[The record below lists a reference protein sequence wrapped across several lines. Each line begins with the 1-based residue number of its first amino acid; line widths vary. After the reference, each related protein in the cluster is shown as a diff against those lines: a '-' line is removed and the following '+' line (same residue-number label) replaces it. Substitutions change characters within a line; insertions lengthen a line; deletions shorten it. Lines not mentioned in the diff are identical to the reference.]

1 MNTPLMFN
9 YELRPCK
16 FVERRMFIMSLS
28 RVIARFGGDYQYV
41 GFGGL
46 SFTDFKLFHKELN
59 IDKMVSIEAG
69 EDITDD
75 RLDFNRPYS
84 CISIMRGKSTDQL
97 TQVDFSK
104 KTIVWLDYDEPL
116 HEYYFDDLSYVLGKV
131 VAGSVILISC
141 NTKLHKQKEQP
152 YTDEEFRTVFG
163 SYLPADIGVNYCHGK
178 NSATTLMRMF
188 RQSCESTINERNQ
201 AIEDRLRFRSL
212 YFFTYKDGAPMM
224 TYGGIVLPERI
235 NDAELNFDG
244 LSFIGEGQY
253 DIEIPLL
260 TMREAI
266 VLNRVLNDNT
276 KEESEIISLSILD
289 RDGIDKYKELYKYM
303 PNYFDVRL

>member
-69 EDITDD
+69 DDIMEE
-75 RLDFNRPYS
+75 RLDFNKPYS
-84 CISIMRGKSTDQL
+84 CISIMRGLSTDQL
-97 TQVDFSK
+97 TQIDFSK
-104 KTIVWLDYDEPL
+104 KTIVWLDYDESL
-116 HEYYFDDLSYVLGKV
+116 KEYYFDDLSYVLGKF

-141 NTKLHKQKEQP
+141 NTKLHIQKGQP
-152 YTDEEFRTVFG
+152 YTDEEFRNAFG
-163 SYLPADIGVNYCHGK
+163 THIPADIGENCCGGN

-201 AIEDRLRFRSL
+201 AIEDKLRFRPL
-212 YFFTYKDGAPMM
+212 YFFTYKDGMQMM
-224 TYGGIVLPERI
+224 TFGGIVLPKQFD
-235 NDAELNFDG
+235 DADLNFDG
-244 LSFIGEGQY
+244 LSFIGESKY
-253 DIEIPLL
+253 DIDVPKL
-260 TMREAI
+260 TMRETI
-266 VLNRVLNDNT
+266 KLNQVLNDNV
-276 KEESEIISLSILD
+276 KESEIISLNILD
-289 RDGIDKYKELYKYM
+289 REGIDKYKEIYKYM

>member
-28 RVIARFGGDYQYV
+28 RIISRFGGDYQYV

-69 EDITDD
+69 ENIPDG
-75 RLDFNRPYS
+75 RLEFNKPYS
-84 CISIMRGKSTDQL
+84 CIVIKRGLSTEQL

-104 KTIVWLDYDEPL
+104 KTIVWLDYDESL
-116 HEYYFDDLSYVLGKV
+116 QEYYFDDLSYVLGKF
-131 VAGSVILISC
+131 VAGSVIVISC
-141 NTKLHKQKEQP
+141 NTKLHKKKDQP
-152 YTDEEFRTVFG
+152 FTDDEFQEAFG
-163 SYLPADIGVNYCHGK
+163 IHIPSDIEKNCCHGK

-188 RQSCESTINERNQ
+188 RQSCESAINERNQ
-201 AIEDRLRFRSL
+201 ALEDKLRFRPL
-212 YFFTYKDGAPMM
+212 YFFTYKDGVQMM
-224 TYGGIVLPERI
+224 TYGGIVLPEQFD
-235 NDAELNFDG
+235 DAELNFGG
-244 LSFIGEGQY
+244 LSFIGGEKY
-253 DIEIPLL
+253 DIDVPLL

-266 VLNRVLNDNT
+266 KLNQVLNDT
-276 KEESEIISLSILD
+276 AREESEIISLNILD
-289 RDGIDKYKELYKYM
+289 RDGINKYRELYKYM

>member
-1 MNTPLMFN
+1 MFN

-59 IDKMVSIEAG
+59 IDKMISIEAG
-69 EDITDD
+69 DEITDE
-75 RLDFNRPYS
+75 RLDFNKPYS
-84 CISIMRGKSTDQL
+84 CITIKRGMSTDKL
-97 TQVDFSK
+97 TEIDFSK
-104 KTIVWLDYDEPL
+104 KTIVWLDYDESL
-116 HEYYFDDLSYVLGKV
+116 KEYYFDDLSIVLSKSV
-131 VAGSVILISC
+131 PGSVVLISC
-141 NTKLHKQKEQP
+141 NTKLQKQREQP
-152 YTDEEFRTVFG
+152 FTNEEFREAFG
-163 SYLPADIGVNYCHGK
+163 VHIPADIGDNCCIGR

-201 AIEDRLRFRSL
+201 ALEEKLRFRPL
-212 YFFTYKDGAPMM
+212 YFFTYMDGAPMM
-224 TYGGIVLPERI
+224 TYGGIVLPEQF
-235 NDAELNFDG
+235 NDADLNFDG
-244 LSFIGEGQY
+244 LSFIGEKKY
-253 DIEIPLL
+253 DIDVPVL

-266 VLNRVLNDNT
+266 KLNRVLNDNA
-276 KEESEIISLSILD
+276 KEEAEIVSLNILD
-289 RDGIDKYKELYKYM
+289 REGVDKYKELYKYM